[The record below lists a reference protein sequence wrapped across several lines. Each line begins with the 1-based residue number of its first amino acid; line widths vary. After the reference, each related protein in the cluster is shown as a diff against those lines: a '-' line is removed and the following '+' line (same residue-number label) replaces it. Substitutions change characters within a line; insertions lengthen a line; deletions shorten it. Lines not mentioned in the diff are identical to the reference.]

1 MASTSSSPSMASS
14 RPCQT
19 RFNVFLSFRGEDTR
33 HSFTDHLYA
42 ALNRAAIYAFRD
54 NDEIKSGQAL
64 EPEIVKAIENSR
76 ASIVVLSQNYAK
88 SRWCLE
94 ELSLILEQKR
104 KRNHF
109 VLPVFYHV
117 DPSDV
122 RNQRR
127 SFFIEAK
134 EGIEATKWTE
144 VNVTR
149 WKSALTEVANLA
161 GMVVSGSET
170 EFIAN
175 IVDRIDSELDLKLI
189 STPAHLT
196 GMETRAEYINSW
208 LKDEHSNTNVLA
220 VCGMG
225 GSGKTTLAQYI
236 YNSNKHNFE
245 SACFLEDIGKHSKET
260 YGLLG
265 LQKQLLTDI
274 LGGNNKMIS
283 CVAEGTTKI
292 NNVLQM
298 KKVLIVLDDIDEL
311 DELDA
316 LLGTK
321 ATHTQSKIIVTTRR
335 LDIHSWF
342 ESISWRCHVHEHK
355 LLNDHESLE
364 VLSYRAFGS
373 KLPLEGFGDLA
384 IELAQ
389 HCGGNPLALK
399 VLGSSLFVSVE
410 DPRERNYIVEI
421 WKSRLNSMSSLKGDL
436 DSKIQGVLQKSFD
449 SLPHAREKE
458 LFLHIVAFFVGE
470 DEDYVVK
477 ILEND
482 WHAKDGIMTLINR
495 CLLTISLNK
504 KLVVHQLLQDM
515 ARTIDREESR
525 DHAKRSRVWCDE
537 ESYCVLTKGNVSETI
552 EGITLDTRKLNKCTK
567 APTIK
572 TCSLAKMHKLKL
584 LQLKYVKL
592 SGSYKNFPKLR
603 WLSWHGC
610 YLRTIPLDLLMNG
623 FLVAIDLTDGNLEK
637 FEPPQVLSSLKDLNL
652 RGCTRLVS
660 VRKLWRLPNL
670 ETLIL
675 WDCNS
680 LTHVCESI
688 GSLQSLALLN
698 LVGCKKLWKSS
709 RNKKHV
715 YRLERI
721 KALCNGGGT
730 QEQPLLSLPRSLR
743 FLFLDYCDLEC
754 HNDLSVLF
762 NVSLFGISLRGNLF
776 EFMPNNIDLKTLRV
790 LNLSSC
796 INLKS
801 ILCLPSTIE
810 ELYTYRC
817 KSLEKVTFQSARFK
831 LRKFKYEGCLK
842 LSKVQGL
849 FKLVAIKELDEVYLG
864 KMKWIKEYQD
874 DKVDL
879 VGDEVTKG
887 RIWHMQILYEY
898 GIRST
903 YMHGI
908 KDHSMVAIE
917 HTSAHPFLS
926 FRVSLHPNKHKIQ
939 GLNISCLYRLS
950 RSNRTNVGCLFA
962 KIRNITKGVTWIYI
976 PMVYC
981 KPRVNEDAMWLSY
994 WPIGNTLDI
1003 DDRVI
1008 VSFFVGKGMRVSKCG
1023 ASLVY
1028 MDDGEVDQE
1037 EKWAKKA
1044 MQKKEVIGGD
1054 LSEFEVTKGV
1064 YYLCRHDIFKS
1075 ATPYVKRW
1083 LGRAIPHTELQGW
1096 RKSHQ
1101 LQEYDASHM
1110 HLIYFNELVHR
1121 DTLHKLV
1128 KLAYF
1133 NSESNIPKI
1142 KKAVY
1147 RLVGVDF
1154 VYYNEEQKTLFVYGY
1169 VDSMEVE
1176 TCVREFEK
1184 NAKIFFVEYR
1194 VIYPEWEFLVT
1205 RLAKHFSINVYRL
1218 FR

>member
-1 MASTSSSPSMASS
+1 MASTSSQPSMGSS

-42 ALNRAAIYAFRD
+42 ALNRASIYAFRD

-104 KRNHF
+104 KCNHF

-122 RNQRR
+122 RNQRQ
-127 SFFIEAK
+127 SFLIEPK
-134 EGIEATKWTE
+134 EGKWTE

-208 LKDEHSNTNVLA
+208 LKDEHSNNNVLA

-316 LLGTK
+316 ILGTK
-321 ATHTQSKIIVTTRR
+321 ATYTQGKIIVTTR
-335 LDIHSWF
+335 LLNIHSWF

-355 LLNDHESLE
+355 LLNGQESLE
-364 VLSYRAFGS
+364 VLSYYAFGS

-384 IELAQ
+384 LQLAQ
-389 HCGGNPLALK
+389 YCGGNPLALK
-399 VLGSSLFVSVE
+399 VLGSSLFVSAA

-421 WKSRLNSMSSLKGDL
+421 WKSRLNSLSSLKGDL

-449 SLPHAREKE
+449 SLPHARDKE

-482 WHAKDGIMTLINR
+482 WHATDGIMTLINR
-495 CLLTISLNK
+495 CLLTISPNK

-515 ARTIDREESR
+515 ARTIDREESK

-552 EGITLDTRKLNKCTK
+552 EGLTLDTRKLKKCTK
-567 APTIK
+567 VPTIK
-572 TCSLAKMHKLKL
+572 TSSLAKMHKLKL

-603 WLSWHGC
+603 WLCWHRC
-610 YLRTIPLDLLMNG
+610 YLRTIPLGLLMNN
-623 FLVAIDLTDGNLEK
+623 FLVAIDLTRGNLEK
-637 FEPPQVLSSLKDLNL
+637 FEPPQVLNSLKILNL
-652 RGCTRLVS
+652 RSCTRLVS
-660 VRKLWRLPNL
+660 IRKLCRLPNL

-675 WDCNS
+675 WHCYR
-680 LTHVCESI
+680 LAHVCETI
-688 GSLQSLALLN
+688 GSLQSLVLLN
-698 LVGCKKLWKSS
+698 LVGCTKLWKSS

-715 YRLERI
+715 YQLERI

-730 QEQPLLSLPRSLR
+730 QEEPLLSFPQSLR
-743 FLFLDYCDLEC
+743 FLFLDYCDLEYQ
-754 HNDLSVLF
+754 NDLSVLF
-762 NVSLFGISLRGNLF
+762 NGPLVGISLRGNLF
-776 EFMPNNIDLKTLRV
+776 EFMPNNIELRMLRV
-790 LNLSSC
+790 LNLTSC
-796 INLKS
+796 KNLKS

-817 KSLEKVTFQSARFK
+817 RSLEKVTFQSTRFE
-831 LRKFKYEGCLK
+831 LRKFRYKGCLK

-849 FKLVAIKELDEVYLG
+849 FKLVAIKELAEAYLG

-874 DKVDL
+874 HKVDL

-887 RIWHMQILYEY
+887 RIWHMQMLYEY

-926 FRVSLHPNKHKIQ
+926 FHVSLHPNKHKIQ
-939 GLNISCLYRLS
+939 GLN
-950 RSNRTNVGCLFA
+950 
-962 KIRNITKGVTWIYI
+962 
-976 PMVYC
+976 
-981 KPRVNEDAMWLSY
+981 E
-994 WPIGNTLDI
+994 
-1003 DDRVI
+1003 
-1008 VSFFVGKGMRVSKCG
+1008 GMSVSKCS

-1028 MDDGEVDQE
+1028 MDDCEVEQE
-1037 EKWAKKA
+1037 EKWTKKA

-1064 YYLCRHDIFKS
+1064 YYLCRRDIFKS
-1075 ATPYVKRW
+1075 VTPYMKAL

-1101 LQEYDASHM
+1101 LQHDFEGYM

-1128 KLAYF
+1128 RLGYF

-1142 KKAVY
+1142 QKAVS
-1147 RLVGVDF
+1147 RLLGVDY
-1154 VYYNEEQKTLFVYGY
+1154 VWYNEDEKRLFVYGY

-1176 TCVREFEK
+1176 MCAREFEK
-1184 NAKIFFVEYR
+1184 NAKIVY
-1194 VIYPEWEFLVT
+1194 VDYGIIHPECEFLVT
-1205 RLAKHFSINVYRL
+1205 RLAKYVSKNVYRL
-1218 FR
+1218 LPS